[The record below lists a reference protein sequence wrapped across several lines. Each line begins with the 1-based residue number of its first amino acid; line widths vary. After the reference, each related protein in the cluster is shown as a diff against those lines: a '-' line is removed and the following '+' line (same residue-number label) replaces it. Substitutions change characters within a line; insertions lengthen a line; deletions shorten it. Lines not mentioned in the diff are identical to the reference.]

1 MQRDGVLAR
10 KGEER
15 EGRRE
20 WGGEGREGKER
31 DQRGKERKWEG
42 KGKINLIHVPECS

>member
-1 MQRDGVLAR
+1 MQWDGVLAR

-15 EGRRE
+15 EGE
-20 WGGEGREGKER
+20 GNGEEREGKER

-42 KGKINLIHVPECS
+42 KGKINLIHVPESS